1 MHDIDSSAD
10 STPCHLDTRE
20 TFPLQECH
28 RWHLSISPTGDIGP
42 EQTSSSDSRV
52 QSKNQNVR
60 TRQSCRRCM
69 QQTSSLGISYLNI
82 PPFGLAPSSGPAAIT
97 APHSPLTK
105 RPRPRTAKLQSSDR
119 ESCETLCPSR
129 FGRGCSTGNY
139 PTCFTIPMDFFFERI
154 PTLCIHTAFRH
165 ISRVASHNHGHEP

>member
-1 MHDIDSSAD
+1 M
-10 STPCHLDTRE
+10 
-20 TFPLQECH
+20 
-28 RWHLSISPTGDIGP
+28 
-42 EQTSSSDSRV
+42 
-52 QSKNQNVR
+52 QSKNKIVR

-105 RPRPRTAKLQSSDR
+105 RPQPRTAKLQSSDR

-139 PTCFTIPMDFFFERI
+139 PTCFTIPMDFSLCGSPHCASAQLFGTSRGWHRI
-154 PTLCIHTAFRH
+154 TMATSLT
-165 ISRVASHNHGHEP
+165 SRLHNCWKRKLA